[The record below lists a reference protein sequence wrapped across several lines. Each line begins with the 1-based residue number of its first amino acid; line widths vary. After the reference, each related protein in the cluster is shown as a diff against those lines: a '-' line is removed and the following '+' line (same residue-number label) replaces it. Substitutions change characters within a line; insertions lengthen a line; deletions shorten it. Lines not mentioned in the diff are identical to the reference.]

1 MVFGDTRFK
10 MSKDKSLR
18 LSCIPT
24 IYRPCVGQRATK
36 TNRSMRTHYLKKW
49 LAALLLPLAAVSA
62 NAQKTLVDGIYY
74 KLNQDTKQAEVAQ
87 GSDFDYYAGEVTI
100 PSAIT
105 YNGVTYEV
113 TSIEKR
119 AFQCCSGLTSVIIPE
134 SVTTIEDG
142 TFQFCSALTSV
153 TIPSSVMR
161 IKNSAFFECSALT
174 SLTIPSNIKIIE
186 YYAFARCSALT
197 SVIIPSNVTSLE
209 DGAFAGCSGLTTI
222 VIPSNVTSIGGE
234 AFAYCSGLT
243 SAVISSSVTSIG
255 EAAFQR
261 CNGLTSV
268 TCYASEPPALEG
280 SAWWTCAEPT
290 PKLYVPASS
299 VEAYKALPG
308 WAEFFSE
315 ILPIGD
321 GATGLSELD
330 NQTIVES
337 SECQIY
343 NLSGQRI
350 TKMQKGVNI
359 INGKKILK

>member
-1 MVFGDTRFK
+1 
-10 MSKDKSLR
+10 
-18 LSCIPT
+18 
-24 IYRPCVGQRATK
+24 
-36 TNRSMRTHYLKKW
+36 MRTHYLKKW

-119 AFQCCSGLTSVIIPE
+119 AFQYCSGLTSVIIPE
-134 SVTTIEDG
+134 SVTTIENE
-142 TFQFCSALTSV
+142 TFSFCSGLTSV

-161 IKNSAFFECSALT
+161 IKNSAFFGCSALT

-197 SVIIPSNVTSLE
+197 SVIIPSNVTCLE

-222 VIPSNVTSIGGE
+222 VIPSN
-234 AFAYCSGLT
+234 
-243 SAVISSSVTSIG
+243 VTSIG

>member
-1 MVFGDTRFK
+1 
-10 MSKDKSLR
+10 
-18 LSCIPT
+18 
-24 IYRPCVGQRATK
+24 
-36 TNRSMRTHYLKKW
+36 MRTHYLKKW

-119 AFQCCSGLTSVIIPE
+119 AFQYCSGLTSVIIPE
-134 SVTTIEDG
+134 SVTTIEDE
-142 TFQFCSALTSV
+142 TFSGCSGLTSV

-161 IKNSAFFECSALT
+161 IKSSAFFGCSALT

-222 VIPSNVTSIGGE
+222 VIPSNVTSIG
-234 AFAYCSGLT
+234 
-243 SAVISSSVTSIG
+243 

-299 VEAYKALPG
+299 VEAYKALPE

-321 GATGLSELD
+321 GATGIENWTIGQLNS
-330 NQTIVES
+330 QTIVES